1 MELVDLGGGGARKFL
16 ITSVVISLLFLKFTD
31 FYNVFSNHVLN
42 WVWIFENSVSELVLK
57 SRGHL
62 NAN

>member
-1 MELVDLGGGGARKFL
+1 MELVNLWGGARKFL